1 MAGNDLS
8 AGLHRGSDNQ
18 KSAAVPRPLDKPD
31 LYCHCDAMTTTKD
44 DRLQIRVEPK
54 AKHLLEEAA
63 AASHLT
69 VSAFVLQAAEMRA
82 DQVLLDRETIRLS
95 PRAAAT
101 FANALAEPATVNER
115 LAKALVRPRGFT
127 WAD

>member
-1 MAGNDLS
+1 MASNFCGT
-8 AGLHRGSDNQ
+8 APGLGEAKVARC
-18 KSAAVPRPLDKPD
+18 AASLDE
-31 LYCHCDAMTTTKD
+31 LGVYCHCDAMATTKE

-54 AKHLLEEAA
+54 AKRLLEEAA

>member
-1 MAGNDLS
+1 MTNLVRTAI
-8 AGLHRGSDNQ
+8 
-18 KSAAVPRPLDKPD
+18 VIP
-31 LYCHCDAMTTTKD
+31 MTTTKD

-54 AKHLLEEAA
+54 AKRLLEEAA

-115 LAKALVRPRGFT
+115 LAKALARPRGFT
-127 WAD
+127 WVD